1 MQVPIPVPL
10 AMRSGSTGRHQTK
23 KVVILT
29 MSLLDKI
36 FGTFSDK
43 ELKRIR
49 PLVDQVFALEPKYQ
63 AMSNQ
68 ELQAVTPALKQR
80 LANGETLDDILPDA
94 YAACREASW
103 RV

>member
-1 MQVPIPVPL
+1 
-10 AMRSGSTGRHQTK
+10 
-23 KVVILT
+23 

-103 RV
+103 RVMSVPTVSAMICVYRPFKKNLITL